1 MRDLAFCPPESSVV
15 VTGAGRGIGAATASR
30 LAQDGIRVV
39 ACDLDGEAVEAT
51 CASITDAGGACVAV
65 QADVTDQHDVERIA
79 EVAADSDHP
88 VRGLVN
94 NAAVGAFHMD
104 VENTSLDDWNRI
116 IATNLTSVFLMSK
129 VCIPLIRAAGGGV
142 IVNVSSIHAYATS
155 PGVAPYAAAKG
166 GVLTLTRTMALDLA
180 PDNIRVMALIP
191 GAVDTPMLRSH
202 AEREGK
208 TLEELGFPSS
218 PNAIARIA
226 SPEELAG
233 TISFLVSR
241 DATFMTGSALVAD
254 GGILA
259 KF

>member
-1 MRDLAFCPPESSVV
+1 M
-15 VTGAGRGIGAATASR
+15 R
-30 LAQDGIRVV
+30 LASGGLRIV
-39 ACDLDGEAVEAT
+39 ACDLDSDGVNAT
-51 CASITDAGGACVAV
+51 SRLISAKGGQSVAV
-65 QADVTDQHDVERIA
+65 VADVTDLNDCERIA
-79 EVAADSDHP
+79 QVAADSDYP

-94 NAAVGAFHMD
+94 NAAVGAFNMD
-104 VENTSLDDWNRI
+104 VEGTTIDDWNRI
-116 IATNLTSVFLMSK
+116 IATNLTSVFLMSR

-142 IVNVSSIHAYATS
+142 IINVSSIHAYATS

-166 GVLTLTRTMALDLA
+166 GVLALTRTMALDLA
-180 PDNIRVMALIP
+180 KDNIRVMALIP

-208 TLEELGFPSS
+208 SLEELGFPSS

-233 TISFLVSR
+233 TIAFLISP

-259 KF
+259 RF